1 MKEINYSANI
11 SLYGEYDVAVIGG
24 GPSGVCAA
32 VAAAR
37 QGMKVLLVESTG
49 LLGGMATSGLVGPF
63 MTNYDRDGDEKTVS
77 GLFEEI
83 VSRLEKFSAAIAP
96 EKMDAPSLHTSF
108 ISRYHRRLTPF
119 NQFYLQIVLDDMVS
133 EAGVEVLC
141 YTKFADCILENGKI
155 KYAVLTA
162 PEGMLC
168 VSAKT
173 FIDCSGIAAVA
184 AKAGVPTYKGS
195 EESGVPQ
202 PATLM
207 FEVDGVDNEKY
218 AEYAARPEYPVKAYL
233 LPTDK
238 RYKVNHYHVFSVDAA
253 NAKSL
258 TDAHKTARRQV
269 LDAYSVLK
277 DKTPGFKD
285 AEIINVASVLGVRE
299 CRHIEGEYKI
309 TVSDIVNGTKFDDRI
324 AVYGYGMDVHRRS
337 EKESGNFKIEVA
349 KRYYIPYRSLLPK
362 NCSNLLVAGKT
373 LSCESQAVGG
383 MRCMPAVMAMG
394 QAAGTA
400 AAISLKDGVA
410 LKNLD
415 VKKLQNQL
423 ERDGA
428 ILD

>member
-1 MKEINYSANI
+1 MKEVNYNTNI
-11 SLYGEYDVAVIGG
+11 SLYGEYDIVVIGG

-32 VAAAR
+32 VASAR

-49 LLGGMATSGLVGPF
+49 MLGGMATSGLVGPF
-63 MTNYDRDGDEKTVS
+63 MTNYDRDGKEKTVS
-77 GLFEEI
+77 GLFDEI
-83 VSRLEKFSAAIAP
+83 VSRLEKFSAVIAP
-96 EKMDAPSLHTSF
+96 EKVDAPSLYTSF
-108 ISRYHRRLTPF
+108 ISRYHRKLTPF
-119 NQFYLQIVLDDMVS
+119 NPFYLQIVLDDMVS

-141 YTKFADCILENGKI
+141 YTKFADCVLEDGQI
-155 KYAVLTA
+155 KYVILAA

-168 VSAKT
+168 ATAKT

-184 AKAGVPTYKGS
+184 ARANVPTYKGS

-207 FEVDGVDNEKY
+207 FEVDGVDTEKY

-233 LPTDK
+233 MPTSK

-258 TDAHKTARRQV
+258 TDGHKSARRQV

-277 DKTPGFKD
+277 DKTPGFER
-285 AEIINVASVLGVRE
+285 AEITNVASVLGVRE

-309 TVSDIVNGTKFDDRI
+309 TVNDVVEGTKFNDRI

-337 EKESGNFKIEVA
+337 EKESGNFKVEVA
-349 KRYYIPYRSLLPK
+349 NRYYIPYRSLLPK

-373 LSCESQAVGG
+373 ICCESQAVGG
-383 MRCMPAVMAMG
+383 MRCMPAAMAMG

-400 AAISLKDGVA
+400 AAIAAKNGKPLRDIDINELQQQLIKDGV
-410 LKNLD
+410 
-415 VKKLQNQL
+415 
-423 ERDGA
+423 